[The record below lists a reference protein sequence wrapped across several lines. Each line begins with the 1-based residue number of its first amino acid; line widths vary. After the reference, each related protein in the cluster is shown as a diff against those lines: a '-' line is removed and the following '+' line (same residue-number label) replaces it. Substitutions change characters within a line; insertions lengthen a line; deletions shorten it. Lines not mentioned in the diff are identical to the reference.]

1 LTVALLSKLLASP
14 DTIMLLAAAVAV
26 AFTTETTLLWT
37 LAIRSFVR
45 TLSFS
50 FFGVQNDTCGDSKN
64 NADVENA
71 YLRIIHFY
79 KACQNMAYGK
89 HLAYLTLRM

>member
-1 LTVALLSKLLASP
+1 
-14 DTIMLLAAAVAV
+14 
-26 AFTTETTLLWT
+26 LLWT

-64 NADVENA
+64 NVDVENA
-71 YLRIIHFY
+71 YFRILHFY
-79 KACQNMAYGK
+79 KACQNMAY
-89 HLAYLTLRM
+89 